1 MKLCDRHNIRTRKQ
15 STHSHLSISD
25 DLGSYLS
32 ILHIT
37 CLNMVSSFLLT
48 IFQFNVMNKSHET
61 WRCQLLA
68 N

>member
-32 ILHIT
+32 IYTLRV
-37 CLNMVSSFLLT
+37 LNG
-48 IFQFNVMNKSHET
+48 E
-61 WRCQLLA
+61 
-68 N
+68 